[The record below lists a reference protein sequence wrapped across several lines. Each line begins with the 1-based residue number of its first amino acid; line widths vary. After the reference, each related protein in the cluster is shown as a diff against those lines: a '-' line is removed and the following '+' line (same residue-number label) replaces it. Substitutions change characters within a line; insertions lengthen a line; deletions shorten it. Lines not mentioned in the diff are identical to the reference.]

1 MFNEFFLFIL
11 KLYIHCIL
19 YISGGIFEWES
30 TTQGQEGD
38 IIHYWL
44 WGEQNG
50 QGETKTDLTA
60 VLRCMLISLII
71 LFYCSCQSEANR
83 IGGVIASALA
93 SSAVANGFE
102 LLSGETK
109 QYKIGIFAFPLSMQH

>member
-1 MFNEFFLFIL
+1 M
-11 KLYIHCIL
+11 LYIHSILCIA
-19 YISGGIFEWES
+19 GGIFEWES

-60 VLRCMLISLII
+60 VLRCMLISLMI
-71 LFYCSCQSEANR
+71 LFNRSCQSEANS
-83 IGGVIASALA
+83 IGGVIASVLA
-93 SSAVANGFE
+93 SSVVDRGFE
-102 LLSGETK
+102 PLSGEIK
-109 QYKIGIFAFPLSMQH
+109 QYKIGIFASPLSMQN